1 MNDTL
6 DGITNDIV
14 KNNIFFNRL
23 RENAYDEFKRYDY
36 DKDKLDELMN
46 YIRNTFVIQSSI
58 DEDIEELKNI
68 VWRIKHTLENI
79 TKIP

>member
-23 RENAYDEFKRYDY
+23 RENAYDEFKRYNY

>member
-6 DGITNDIV
+6 NGITNDIV

-23 RENAYDEFKRYDY
+23 RENAYDEFKRYNY

>member
-6 DGITNDIV
+6 DGISNDIV
-14 KNNIFFNRL
+14 KNNVFFNRL

>member
-6 DGITNDIV
+6 DGISNDIV
-14 KNNIFFNRL
+14 KNNVFFNRL
-23 RENAYDEFKRYDY
+23 RENAYDEFKRYNY

-46 YIRNTFVIQSSI
+46 YIRNTFVIQSFI

>member
-23 RENAYDEFKRYDY
+23 RENAYDEFKRYNY

-58 DEDIEELKNI
+58 DEDIEELKNV

>member
-6 DGITNDIV
+6 NGITNDIV
-14 KNNIFFNRL
+14 KNIIFFNRL
-23 RENAYDEFKRYDY
+23 RENAYDEFKRYNY

>member
-6 DGITNDIV
+6 NGITNDIV
-14 KNNIFFNRL
+14 KNIIFFNRL

>member
-6 DGITNDIV
+6 DGISNDIV
-14 KNNIFFNRL
+14 KNNVFFNRL
-23 RENAYDEFKRYDY
+23 RENAYDEFKRYNY